1 MSQKI
6 VMYYH
11 GGSKN
16 HGCEAIVRATAKIFG
31 ERMKT
36 YAMYPDEDRI
46 YGLHNVVDLKYD
58 KEEPVCRGS
67 VPYFFSAL
75 VQKIC
80 KSSMLFTYFRWKSF
94 FSQIDK
100 GSVYLSTG
108 GDNYCYPG
116 VEKLA
121 DYNAII
127 RQKGGK
133 TVLWGCSVEPERI
146 VGATIRDLQ
155 RYDLITARES
165 LTVEALKKA
174 GITKNVVL
182 FPDPAFQLDPEQI
195 PLPAGFVEN
204 NMVGINL
211 SPLIISCEHENGITR
226 ANYVKL
232 IQYILKHSDM
242 GVALIP
248 HVVKDSLN
256 DFSVLEELYSQFSDN
271 DRVVLVKD
279 HNCQQ
284 LKWLISKCR
293 FFIGARTH
301 ATIAAYS
308 TGVPT
313 LVVGYSI
320 KALGIAKD
328 IFGTHENYVLPVQ
341 SLCTEDDLANSF
353 RWLQSGET
361 AIRDHLQKF
370 IPSYCSRATE
380 AAQCVRDRLL

>member
-6 VMYYH
+6 AMYYH

-31 ERMKT
+31 EKMET
-36 YAMYPDEDRI
+36 YAMYPAEDRI
-46 YGLHNVVDLKYD
+46 YGLHHAVDLRYD
-58 KEEPVCRGS
+58 KEQSVSRGS
-67 VPYFFSAL
+67 VPYFLSAL
-75 VQKIC
+75 MQKTC
-80 KSSMLFTYFRWKSF
+80 NSSLLLTYFKWKEF
-94 FSQIDK
+94 FSHIHK
-100 GSVYLSTG
+100 GGVYLSTG

-121 DYNAII
+121 DYNALI
-127 RQKGGK
+127 RWKGGK

-146 VGATIRDLQ
+146 VGTTVQDLK

-182 FPDPAFQLDPEQI
+182 FPDPAFQLDPEKI
-195 PLPAGFVEN
+195 PLPKGFLEH

-211 SPLIISCEHENGITR
+211 SPLIISCEQGNGITLS
-226 ANYVKL
+226 NYVKL
-232 IQYILKHSDM
+232 VQYILDSSDM

-248 HVVKDSLN
+248 HVVKGGSN
-256 DFSVLEELYSQFSDN
+256 DLVVLKELYSRFQDN
-271 DRVVLVKD
+271 DRVILIED

-308 TGVPT
+308 TCVPT

-328 IFGTHENYVLPVQ
+328 IFGAHENYVVPVQ
-341 SLCTEDDLANSF
+341 SLCSEDDLTCGF
-353 RWLQSGET
+353 RWLLSREDS
-361 AIRDHLQKF
+361 IKKHLQNTM
-370 IPSYCSRATE
+370 PTYCEKAWM